1 MQRRIGD
8 QPHCN
13 GTGMPATG
21 DQAAKVTLRRRCRIG
36 VKPLRVIGICELA
49 YLGLA
54 EGVRPGLDGLPCLEL
69 GELHAEPNR
78 GTRVSRSA
86 IKPSRASEPAKSII
100 SSAGE
105 SPRAAMQRFNVR
117 PPASHADA
125 TMG

>member
-21 DQAAKVTLRRRCRIG
+21 DQAAKVTLRSRCGIG
-36 VKPLRVIGICELA
+36 VKPLRIIGICELA
-49 YLGLA
+49 YLGVTDD
-54 EGVRPGLDGLPCLEL
+54 VRSSLYGLPDLEL
-69 GELHAEPNR
+69 GELH
-78 GTRVSRSA
+78 
-86 IKPSRASEPAKSII
+86 SEPCSL
-100 SSAGE
+100 G
-105 SPRAAMQRFNVR
+105 AMSMLRLILR